1 MEYSMLK
8 NKIYQDKL
16 SKLLD
21 NVGAFFAFNK
31 DQLNEAIIKHN
42 YKKEDLV
49 NAGIGMFMPRNKV
62 KEFIQKSK
70 KLKKWFNSEIK
81 KLDSNG
87 IIRYELNNYEC
98 YYSGDIT
105 DAMPILSEYG
115 FTIDQVLKVYHNKNY
130 QL

>member
-1 MEYSMLK
+1 MLK

-16 SKLLD
+16 SKLLND
-21 NVGAFFAFNK
+21 CGAFFAFGT
-31 DQLNEAIIKHN
+31 DQLNEALVKYN
-42 YKKEDLV
+42 YKKEDLI
-49 NAGIGMFMPRNKV
+49 NCGIGMIMPKAKV
-62 KEFIQKSK
+62 KEYIQKSK
-70 KLKKWFNSEIK
+70 ELKKWFNSEIK

-105 DAMPILSEYG
+105 DAMPILKEYG
-115 FTIDQVLKVYHNKNY
+115 FTKDQVLKVYHNKNY